1 MNAQTVSRLREYL
14 DAMTKVILHVEEM
27 EECDTFD
34 ELDYLEGTLIELLE
48 RHRDVCRPKL
58 RFPIGEEAE
67 SPDGVTEVDVPV
79 PGPVVVGPVGR
90 RERDQGRK

>member
-67 SPDGVTEVDVPV
+67 SPDSVSEVDVSVNRPSMRSPV
-79 PGPVVVGPVGR
+79 STR
-90 RERDQGRK
+90 SEDKGRK

>member
-1 MNAQTVSRLREYL
+1 MRAETVSRLREYL

-67 SPDGVTEVDVPV
+67 SPDGVTEVDVAMDRPRV
-79 PGPVVVGPVGR
+79 R
-90 RERDQGRK
+90 RATTGGEEDES